1 MQQGIAHT
9 GRTHNHTVSIV
20 LQNNDFTG
28 QSGTGLD
35 FYGMEAIRLRSPT
48 EFGQEM
54 KEPHVFTSDRVF
66 AR

>member
-1 MQQGIAHT
+1 M
-9 GRTHNHTVSIV
+9 
-20 LQNNDFTG
+20 
-28 QSGTGLD
+28 GLD

-48 EFGQEM
+48 ESGQEM